1 MEEKGTRCC
10 TRDPYQWWHYLIR
23 LLLPSNVRALVL
35 FHQNTSSYLDRQLL
49 QSYCNVLKICWRL
62 TVGAQIVMHS
72 NTTVGSVILDNHFC
86 TWQPI
91 SLCHDCSNLPRL
103 PAIVISDIYFC
114 ASRTISLC
122 CNCSNLPRLP
132 AIVISDIY
140 FCASVYSLLLFQIFI
155 FVHLIL
161 YHYAA
166 TIQIY
171 QVCLL
176 LLFQIFIFVH
186 LILYHYAVTVQI
198 HQVYLLLLFQIFI
211 FVHLILYHYATTVQI
226 CQVYSLLLFQIF
238 IFVHLILYHYAA
250 TVQIYQVHLL
260 LLFQM
265 EIGTLIM
272 MRACINLWFKPSSWQ
287 TLWVSSSLLTQI
299 YYYIGLYHSD
309 INVLKFI

>member
-1 MEEKGTRCC
+1 MEEKGTWCC

-114 ASRTISLC
+114 AS
-122 CNCSNLPRLP
+122 
-132 AIVISDIY
+132 
-140 FCASVYSLLLFQIFI
+140 VYS
-155 FVHLIL
+155 
-161 YHYAA
+161 
-166 TIQIY
+166 
-171 QVCLL
+171 
-176 LLFQIFIFVH
+176 
-186 LILYHYAVTVQI
+186 
-198 HQVYLLLLFQIFI
+198 LLLFQIFI

-226 CQVYSLLLFQIF
+226 YQVYSLLLFQIF